1 MTKRVDLDQRR
12 GSGGPQ
18 SLIVFAVVFGFG
30 FCFFAKPFDV
40 GFGLL
45 NCLICIF
52 ANFGNAFFRTLW
64 FNVDDKALL
73 IRRAD
78 NPPGRKGRTS
88 ESASDN
94 SNGDEEATHYVYLK

>member
-1 MTKRVDLDQRR
+1 M
-12 GSGGPQ
+12 PQ